1 MIGQI
6 KRIKMSSTTKRK
18 LSTEISEKDLKTLQ
32 FQLSHV
38 RKYNEPEK
46 VLARCKWGYPTVTFV
61 LDTRGKKQKKE
72 LEEEMISG
80 TLLWMTCPRY
90 KEIISKLEEAK
101 FTQELQKK
109 IDNDEGKQI
118 FI

>member
-1 MIGQI
+1 MIGQL
-6 KRIKMSSTTKRK
+6 KKLMSNTSTKRK

-72 LEEEMISG
+72 LEEEMVSG
-80 TLLWMTCPRY
+80 TLVWMTCPRFSFLFLIQKLQGNHFKIRRSQIY
-90 KEIISKLEEAK
+90 SRITKE
-101 FTQELQKK
+101 
-109 IDNDEGKQI
+109 N
-118 FI
+118 